1 MKTDQSDSISEAIL
15 RLVKPPLD
23 SSSGYSNDEGEEGEG
38 IEVEEEIEESVESAE
53 VREWLELEKDK
64 DALEGILEALSAEEQ
79 EKEKEQEVEE
89 KEKEEA
95 AAAVLSEG
103 DTDVEEDEEEEG
115 AGVAAD
121 GEDDGLGE
129 FPFSVTTVQLTST
142 HDVSSTHHTHTAGA
156 DGDDVEAEDC
166 ASRTADHSFF
176 FSEADS
182 THEPSSSNTHLA
194 RHEVPRTGDV
204 VAEGVDLLFLET
216 FVSKEK
222 EVFVTFEM
230 TATAQSGRVVAKGG
244 GRNSSR
250 GSKTGSKAGREPSTV
265 AEVAST
271 GPIEKAVEPIKQK
284 KVPPMKRK
292 KKPPQQ
298 P

>member
-1 MKTDQSDSISEAIL
+1 
-15 RLVKPPLD
+15 
-23 SSSGYSNDEGEEGEG
+23 
-38 IEVEEEIEESVESAE
+38 VESAE

-79 EKEKEQEVEE
+79 EKEKEEE
-89 KEKEEA
+89 EEEEEEEA
-95 AAAVLSEG
+95 AAVLLEG
-103 DTDVEEDEEEEG
+103 DTDVEEDEEEGG
-115 AGVAAD
+115 AEVAVD
-121 GEDDGLGE
+121 GADDGLGE
-129 FPFSVTTVQLTST
+129 FPFSVTTVQLTTS
-142 HDVSSTHHTHTAGA
+142 HDVSSTHHTHTAGT
-156 DGDDVEAEDC
+156 DGDDEEAGDC
-166 ASRTADHSFF
+166 APRTADRSFF
-176 FSEADS
+176 FSETDS
-182 THEPSSSNTHLA
+182 TREPSSSNTHLA

-204 VAEGVDLLFLET
+204 VAEGVDFLFLET
-216 FVSKEK
+216 FISKEK
-222 EVFVTFEM
+222 DVFVTFEM
-230 TATAQSGRVVAKGG
+230 TATEQSGRVVARGG

-250 GSKTGSKAGREPSTV
+250 GSKAGPRAGREPSAV

>member
-1 MKTDQSDSISEAIL
+1 
-15 RLVKPPLD
+15 
-23 SSSGYSNDEGEEGEG
+23 
-38 IEVEEEIEESVESAE
+38 VESAE

-79 EKEKEQEVEE
+79 EKEKEEEE
-89 KEKEEA
+89 KEEEEKEEE

-103 DTDVEEDEEEEG
+103 DTDVEEDEEEG
-115 AGVAAD
+115 VAGVAVD
-121 GEDDGLGE
+121 GADDGLGE
-129 FPFSVTTVQLTST
+129 FPFSVTTVQLTTS
-142 HDVSSTHHTHTAGA
+142 HDVSSTHHTHTSGT
-156 DGDDVEAEDC
+156 DGDDVEAGDC
-166 ASRTADHSFF
+166 APRTADRSFF
-176 FSEADS
+176 FSETDS
-182 THEPSSSNTHLA
+182 TREPSSSNTHLA
-194 RHEVPRTGDV
+194 RHEIPRTGDV
-204 VAEGVDLLFLET
+204 VAEGVDFLFLET

-250 GSKTGSKAGREPSTV
+250 GSKAGPKSGREPSTV

-284 KVPPMKRK
+284 KDPPMKRK

>member
-1 MKTDQSDSISEAIL
+1 M
-15 RLVKPPLD
+15 
-23 SSSGYSNDEGEEGEG
+23 
-38 IEVEEEIEESVESAE
+38 ESAE

-79 EKEKEQEVEE
+79 EKEKAKEQEQEEEE
-89 KEKEEA
+89 KEEEA
-95 AAAVLSEG
+95 AAVLLEG
-103 DTDVEEDEEEEG
+103 DTDVEEDEEEG
-115 AGVAAD
+115 VAGVAVD
-121 GEDDGLGE
+121 GADDGLGE
-129 FPFSVTTVQLTST
+129 FPFSVTTVQLTT
-142 HDVSSTHHTHTAGA
+142 LHDVSSTHHTHTAGI
-156 DGDDVEAEDC
+156 DGDDVEAGDC
-166 ASRTADHSFF
+166 TPRTADRSFF
-176 FSEADS
+176 FSETDS
-182 THEPSSSNTHLA
+182 TREPSSSNTHLA
-194 RHEVPRTGDV
+194 QHEVPRTGDV
-204 VAEGVDLLFLET
+204 VAEGVDFLFLET

-244 GRNSSR
+244 GRSSSR
-250 GSKTGSKAGREPSTV
+250 GSKAGSKAGREASAV

-271 GPIEKAVEPIKQK
+271 GPTEKAVEPIKQK